1 MAHDALKAKAKSV
14 LRSIIDRYTAGE
26 AAVVHEFFASPR
38 RNEEYLEMVLR
49 QIGREVQ
56 VAHWLPKVGPMAE
69 KLEKGVGR
77 WELYETLEH
86 ITDEIK
92 HYALLADIAEWLAG
106 RTLTAEE
113 LRRYEANAFWDPEV
127 DDKYLHPPLLP
138 EAARMVDVTREL
150 FSDYERPFW
159 QGIVQ
164 LSEGGGGGAFLEASR
179 AQADEFQR
187 KFAVAMGKIME
198 DELRHGTGHV
208 DEFVERQVRGEA
220 DLERAVKALTAV
232 MAQHLRV
239 RNEIYGFPL
248 SEERLAAIGRGEVE
262 PPPAFPRPR
271 VATR

>member
-1 MAHDALKAKAKSV
+1 MDHDALNAKAKAT

-26 AAVVHEFFASPR
+26 ARVVQQFFARTRSR
-38 RNEEYLEMVLR
+38 EEYLEMVLR

-56 VAHWLPKVGPMAE
+56 VAHWLPKVGPMSE

-77 WELYETLEH
+77 WELHEHLEH
-86 ITDEIK
+86 MTDEIK

-106 RTLTAEE
+106 RTLTAVE
-113 LRRYEANAFWDPEV
+113 LRRYEVNAFWDPEV

-150 FSDYERPFW
+150 FSSHEKEFW
-159 QGIVQ
+159 KGIVQ

-179 AQADEFQR
+179 VQADEFQR
-187 KFAVAMGKIME
+187 KFSVAMGKIME

-208 DEFVERQVRGEA
+208 DEFVDRQVHSEE

-239 RNEIYGFPL
+239 RNEIYNFPL
-248 SEERLAAIGRGEVE
+248 SEERLAAIGRGEIG
-262 PPPAFPRPR
+262 PAPAPSSPS
-271 VATR
+271 AAAH